1 MKISEVREI
10 IEEGMIALSKKMRG
24 VDEIITKNS
33 ANLRLMESK
42 VKNCISQVNSLQ
54 KLSKG

>member
-10 IEEGMIALSKKMRG
+10 VEEGITALSKKMKST
-24 VDEIITKNS
+24 DEIITKNS